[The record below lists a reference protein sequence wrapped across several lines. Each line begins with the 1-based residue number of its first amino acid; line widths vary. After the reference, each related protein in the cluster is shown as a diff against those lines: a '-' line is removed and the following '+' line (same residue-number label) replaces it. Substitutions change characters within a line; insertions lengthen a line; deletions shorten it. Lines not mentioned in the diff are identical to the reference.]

1 MDIVKLAIRNARL
14 TISVLLFL
22 VIAGA
27 LAYQAVPKEAEPDVA
42 IPIIYVSLTYQGIS
56 PEDSERLL
64 LRPVE
69 TKLKT
74 IKGIKEMRSSAYQG
88 GGFVLLEFDPST
100 DLKTA
105 LDDTRS
111 KVDDARGDIPQGAD
125 EPTVHEVNISEFPVL
140 VVTLSG
146 HVPERALTTAARSL
160 RDRMEEIPGVL
171 EASLQGARDDLVEV
185 VIDPVKLSSYGL
197 RLDQMIQAIGASNS
211 LVAAGAI
218 EGSEGKYAVKVPSL
232 IETVEDVA
240 NLPIVAGPNAVVRAQ
255 DLATIRSTYKDAE
268 TVTRINGAPAVAI
281 EVKKRTGANIVDTIE
296 AAKAMADQFAE
307 QLPEGMTVTY
317 TQDKSVFVNQL
328 LNDLQ
333 NHVLIAVILVFIIIL
348 YSLSGRSSLLIG
360 LAIPS
365 SFLMGILALA
375 MMGYTINMIVLF
387 SLILAVGMLV
397 DDAIIVTEFAE
408 RRMSEGMPKEQA
420 FEMAAKRMAGPV
432 IAATMTRIAAFSP
445 LLFWPGIVG
454 DFMKYLPITLIVTLA
469 ASMLYALVFT
479 PTLGAMFA
487 KAHVAHEDEHRDGW
501 YMAIV
506 KKAVH
511 YPVTVLVLA
520 VGLLAG
526 VMYSYSHYG
535 AGVEFFPAVEP
546 DYGLLYVHA
555 RGNLSLAE
563 MDAATREAE
572 NRLLGWPGIKSV
584 YTRVGKTQGGGADIP
599 EDVVGVLQ
607 YEFVD
612 WRERK
617 PANAI
622 LDDLRVA
629 MAGIPGVDVEVR
641 VPDAGPPTGKPI
653 QVRLSAV
660 DPAHLN
666 EHASEVARRIA
677 DVPGVIDI
685 TDGLP
690 PPGVDWALEVDRTKA
705 AQYGISPAAVGTVVQ
720 LVTGGLK
727 LTDYRPAGADDA
739 VDIRLRLPEDRRTL
753 TALDQLRVE
762 TAQGSVP
769 ISNFVNRVA
778 EQRTGILSRI
788 DGQRT
793 IVVQANVAHG
803 YQVAEVQA
811 QVSQAVG
818 GMELPGT
825 TWKLAGSS
833 QESEEASAFL
843 MNAFGAAIFLIFI
856 VLLAQFN
863 KFTSVFLVLM
873 TVVMATIGVFL
884 GLLLTGQ
891 TFGIVMSGIGVI
903 ALAGV
908 VVNNNIVLIDTYD
921 RLREEG
927 WTKLDAV
934 LQTCR
939 ERARPVV
946 LTAVSAILGVLPI
959 AFGLGLELFHHE
971 TTINA
976 PSTQWWISLSSAIV
990 YGLAFATVLTLVVTP
1005 SALMVFTRDKR
1016 PAGQRGLLSRLFRR
1030 FSRRGGEEAV
1040 VSAPEA
1046 APAAVTHA
1054 LPKAAE

>member
-1 MDIVKLAIRNARL
+1 MDIVRLAIRNARL
-14 TISVLLFL
+14 TLTTLVFL
-22 VIAGA
+22 MIAGG
-27 LAYQAVPKEAEPDVA
+27 LSYLSIPKEAEPDVA
-42 IPIIYVSLTYQGIS
+42 IPIIYVSLAYQGIS

-69 TKLKT
+69 TKVKSIRGL
-74 IKGIKEMRSSAYQG
+74 KEMRSAAYQG
-88 GGFVLLEFDPST
+88 GGYVLLEFDPST

-105 LDDTRS
+105 LDDTRN
-111 KVDDARGDIPQGAD
+111 KVDDAKRDLPTGAE
-125 EPTVHEVNISEFPVL
+125 EPTVNEVNISEFPVL

-146 HVPERALTTAARSL
+146 HVPERALTAAAREL
-160 RDRMEEIPGVL
+160 RDRIEEVPGVL
-171 EASLQGARDDLVEV
+171 EAVLQGARDDLVEV

-197 RLDQMIQAIGASNS
+197 QLDQMLQGVGASNS

-218 EGSEGKYAVKVPSL
+218 EGSEGKYAVKVPAL

-255 DLATIRSTYKDAE
+255 DLATVRSTHKDAE
-268 TVTRINGAPAVAI
+268 TVTRLDGQPAIAI
-281 EVKKRTGANIVDTIE
+281 EVKKRTGANLVDTVEIV
-296 AAKAMADQFAE
+296 KQIADTYQE
-307 QLPEGMTVTY
+307 QLPEGVTVTY
-317 TQDKSVFVNQL
+317 TQDKSVFINQL
-328 LNDLQ
+328 LGELQ
-333 NHVLIAVILVFIIIL
+333 NHVLIAVILVFIVIL
-348 YSLSGRSSLLIG
+348 YALSGRSSLIIG
-360 LAIPS
+360 LAIPA
-365 SFLMGILALA
+365 SFLMGILLLAL
-375 MMGYTINMIVLF
+375 MGYTINMIVLF

-397 DDAIIVTEFAE
+397 DDAIIVVEFAE
-408 RRMSEGMPKEQA
+408 RRMSEGMPREEA
-420 FEMAAKRMAGPV
+420 FELAAKRMAGPV
-432 IAATMTRIAAFSP
+432 AAATLTRIAAFSP
-445 LLFWPGIVG
+445 LLFWPGIIG
-454 DFMKYLPITLIVTLA
+454 DFMKYMPITLIVTLA
-469 ASMLYALVFT
+469 ASMLFALVFT
-479 PTLGAMFA
+479 PTIGAMFA
-487 KAHVAHEDEHRDGW
+487 KAHVHEETPPDGW
-501 YMAIV
+501 YMGVV
-506 KKAVH
+506 KQAVRF
-511 YPVTVLVLA
+511 PKTVLVMA
-520 VGLLAG
+520 VGLLVG
-526 VMYSYSHYG
+526 VMYTYSHYG
-535 AGVEFFPAVEP
+535 AGVEFFPNVEP

-563 MDAATREAE
+563 MDAATRAAE
-572 NRLLGWPGIKSV
+572 DRLLGWPGVKSV
-584 YTRVGKTQGGGADIP
+584 YTRVGQTRGAQDIP
-599 EDVVGVLQ
+599 EDVVGVIQ

-617 PANAI
+617 PANDI
-622 LDDLRVA
+622 LDELRSV

-653 QVRLSAV
+653 QIRLSAT
-660 DPAHLN
+660 DPAGLDDM
-666 EHASEVARRIA
+666 ARTVAARIA
-677 DVPGVIDI
+677 EVPGVIDI

-690 PPGVDWALEVDRTKA
+690 PPGVDWALTIDRTKA
-705 AQYGISPAAVGTVVQ
+705 AQYSISPMSVGTVVQ
-720 LVTGGLK
+720 LVTSGLK

-753 TALDQLRVE
+753 STLDQLRVE

-769 ISNFVNRVA
+769 ISNFITRQA
-778 EQRTGILSRI
+778 EPRTGTLSRI
-788 DGQRT
+788 DGERT
-793 IVVQANVAHG
+793 VVVQANVASG
-803 YQVAEVQA
+803 MQVAAVQDQVA
-811 QVSQAVG
+811 QTLND
-818 GMELPGT
+818 MELGNIK
-825 TWKLAGSS
+825 WKLAGSS
-833 QESEEASAFL
+833 QESDEASAFL
-843 MNAFGAAIFLIFI
+843 TNAFGAAIFLIFI

-863 KFTSVFLVLM
+863 KFISVFLVLM

-891 TFGIVMSGIGVI
+891 PFGIIMSGIGVI

-927 WTKLDAV
+927 WNKMDAV

-946 LTAVSAILGVLPI
+946 LTAAAAILGVLPI

-1030 FSRRGGEEAV
+1030 LSGRRDNADASASEP

-1046 APAAVTHA
+1046 HA